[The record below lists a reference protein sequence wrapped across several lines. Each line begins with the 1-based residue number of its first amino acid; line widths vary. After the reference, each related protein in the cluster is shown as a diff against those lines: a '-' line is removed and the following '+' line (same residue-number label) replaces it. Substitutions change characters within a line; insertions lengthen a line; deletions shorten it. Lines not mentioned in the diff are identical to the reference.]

1 MSILTWKTKKELNRD
16 DFCRRKNMEIG
27 GEKMRNASHQVLDS
41 TYDITYKRCVTRKFY
56 VVVVQDNVK
65 EIY

>member
-1 MSILTWKTKKELNRD
+1 
-16 DFCRRKNMEIG
+16 MEIG

>member
-41 TYDITYKRCVTRKFY
+41 TY